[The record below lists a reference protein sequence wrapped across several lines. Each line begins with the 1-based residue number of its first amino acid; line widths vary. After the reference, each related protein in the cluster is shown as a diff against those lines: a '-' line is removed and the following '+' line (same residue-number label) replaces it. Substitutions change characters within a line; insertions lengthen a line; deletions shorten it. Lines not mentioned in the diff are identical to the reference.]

1 MLNFLPLIAG
11 GISGAVDIVGNLLQ
25 NQAQKDQAAS
35 ANAMTERMASSA
47 QDFSAK
53 QAEIARSFNERM
65 ANTAHQ
71 REVADLKA
79 AGLNPILAAGGGGAT
94 APSSPS
100 PSGVSGSGQQAQM
113 KNLLQGVTSSA
124 LQGVTFAKMVETFND
139 QVSLIHDQ
147 EITQNQIFTKLAT
160 ENFISRESIADL
172 VKTPGLKNRAL
183 IETAEATHANSEGVK
198 AFNRLLGDDVTGI
211 AHGGSGLLKSLA
223 TIANIASMIGGR
235 K

>member
-79 AGLNPILAAGGGGAT
+79 AGLNPILAAGGGGAS

-100 PSGVSGSGQQAQM
+100 PSGVSGSGQQASI
-113 KNLLQGVTSSA
+113 KNILSGSVSSA
-124 LQGVTFAKMVETFND
+124 LQGISFAKQVETFDEQVQMLRD
-139 QVSLIHDQ
+139 QQHILSQ
-147 EITQNQIFTKLAT
+147 EKNQAFMKSRMLSVDEAYQEDKIKAGLASTGAST
-160 ENFISRESIADL
+160 E
-172 VKTPGLKNRAL
+172 
-183 IETAEATHANSEGVK
+183 
-198 AFNRLLGDDVTGI
+198 
-211 AHGGSGLLKSLA
+211 A
-223 TIANIASMIGGR
+223 TIANSYQIKALNELLQKGDAGWLIKVLGAAKSIFGR
-235 K
+235 